1 MIGME
6 EVLEFLEQVT
16 LINCNE
22 PQQLLNGIRKLVN
35 FIEHNFKYNVKEQ
48 NCVYCYFCY
57 PNFITFLSLL
67 CLNQIK

>member
-1 MIGME
+1 ME

-16 LINCNE
+16 LIYCNE

-35 FIEHNFKYNVKEQ
+35 FIERNFKYNVKEQ